1 MISDLHSTHARKTQT
16 VTPDRWLTLL
26 GIAVAILGICVP
38 VLVTV
43 MLRRDDR
50 QRAEKLR
57 MQTVIDKQNETI
69 ERQRDTIIDYKIAQ
83 RELGGT
89 AESVRRL
96 LAALPVPP
104 PDGSGE

>member
-1 MISDLHSTHARKTQT
+1 

-26 GIAVAILGICVP
+26 SIAVALLAVCVP
-38 VLVTV
+38 VLVTI

-50 QRAEKLR
+50 QRAETLR
-57 MQTVIDKQNETI
+57 LKAVIDKQAETI

-89 AESVRRL
+89 AESVRRIL
-96 LAALPVPP
+96 SALPVAP
-104 PDGSGE
+104 PDGSGT

>member
-1 MISDLHSTHARKTQT
+1 
-16 VTPDRWLTLL
+16 VTPDRWLVLL
-26 GIAVAILGICVP
+26 GVAVSLLAICVP

-57 MQTVIDKQNETI
+57 LETVIESKNAII
-69 ERQRDTIIDYKIAQ
+69 ERQRDAIIDYKIAQ

-96 LAALPVPP
+96 FSALPITPQ
-104 PDGSGE
+104 DGGGHDQVG

>member
-1 MISDLHSTHARKTQT
+1 

-50 QRAEKLR
+50 QRAETLR
-57 MQTVIDKQNETI
+57 LKAVIDKQEETI
-69 ERQRDTIIDYKIAQ
+69 EKQRETIIDYKIAQ
-83 RELGGT
+83 RELGGVS
-89 AESVRRL
+89 ESVRRL
-96 LAALPVPP
+96 FSALPVKPQ
-104 PDGSGE
+104 DGSET

>member
-1 MISDLHSTHARKTQT
+1 M
-16 VTPDRWLTLL
+16 TPDRWIALL

-43 MLRRDDR
+43 MMRRDDR

-57 MQTVIDKQNETI
+57 LQTIIEKQNETI
-69 ERQRDTIIDYKIAQ
+69 DRQRETLIDYKISQ

-89 AESVRRL
+89 AESVRRI
-96 LAALPVPP
+96 LAALPITPQ
-104 PDGSGE
+104 DGSGS